1 MAVVRKVDRERDVSS
16 SESHR
21 PYEQCIDFVIL
32 LAIPAVARIRGSCL
46 AGVVRHP
53 RHAKAPRSLQPLQL
67 YTDEPAVDEI
77 SAITT
82 AGLIAWSTA
91 WSDRSA
97 GVLPLVLCRFHF
109 ESSQPKLATAP
120 NHHHHTTTTPSIKQ
134 WQDKRHYDHV
144 TNQLNDR
151 ERSIRFDGV
160 LLLALCLLHF

>member
-1 MAVVRKVDRERDVSS
+1 VVLAFLV
-16 SESHR
+16 
-21 PYEQCIDFVIL
+21 L
-32 LAIPAVARIRGSCL
+32 LDI
-46 AGVVRHP
+46 
-53 RHAKAPRSLQPLQL
+53 HAKAPRSLQPLQL
-67 YTDEPAVDEI
+67 YTGEPAVDEI

-97 GVLPLVLCRFHF
+97 GVLPLALCRFHF
-109 ESSQPKLATAP
+109 ESSQPKPATAP

-134 WQDKRHYDHV
+134 WQCKRHYDHV
-144 TNQLNDR
+144 TNRLNNR